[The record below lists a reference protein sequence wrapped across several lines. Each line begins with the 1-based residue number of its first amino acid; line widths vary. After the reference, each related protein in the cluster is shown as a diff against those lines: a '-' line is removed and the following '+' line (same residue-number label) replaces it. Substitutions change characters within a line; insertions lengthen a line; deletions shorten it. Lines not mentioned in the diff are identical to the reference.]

1 MRRVAI
7 VGCGGSGRS
16 TVERELGRRTG
27 LPVVHLDPLF
37 WSSDWQPCPPE
48 EWEAFQRR
56 LVAQERWIIDGNYG
70 GTMELR
76 LAAADTVVFLDLPTQ
91 VCLRR
96 ASLRRLRSSFGVPR
110 PDLGVRDRLS
120 LEFLRWIA
128 AYRRTRRPEILRR
141 LAALP
146 NEKRAVILRNDRE
159 IRAFLDAVPPA

>member
-1 MRRVAI
+1 
-7 VGCGGSGRS
+7 
-16 TVERELGRRTG
+16 
-27 LPVVHLDPLF
+27 
-37 WSSDWQPCPPE
+37 
-48 EWEAFQRR
+48 
-56 LVAQERWIIDGNYG
+56 
-70 GTMELR
+70 MELR

-96 ASLRRLRSSFGVPR
+96 VFLRRLRSSFGAPR

-159 IRAFLDAVPPA
+159 IRAFLEAVPPA